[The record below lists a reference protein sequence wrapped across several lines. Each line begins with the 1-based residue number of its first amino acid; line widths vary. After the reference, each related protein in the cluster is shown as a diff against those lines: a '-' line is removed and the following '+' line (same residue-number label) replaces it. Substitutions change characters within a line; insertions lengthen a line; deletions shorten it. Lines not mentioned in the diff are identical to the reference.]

1 MPYSA
6 TYRSTLHRDV
16 SDALNIAA
24 DAPDEVK
31 RWGIGVLAGGIMPG
45 QHLGA
50 NAWQDAD
57 GTLNR
62 LKEVY
67 RTGSM
72 EAMFTEGFRESER
85 LLKEGNWDELE
96 RLGKGSGSIWRKLD
110 PVEPGRIASLLDDP
124 DREEFERL
132 RRVREEHTGA
142 DADPRAINR
151 YNELVAEGTKRDR
164 AMRYVEKQR
173 QENAFAMLA
182 AITPDLTPEAMGVI
196 ERAVAN
202 DYRIADEDEGAFL
215 TEEKG
220 GLPRSQ
226 KELVAAYLG
235 YCKPTHGAGAWGQFM
250 QRMWEQAW
258 DVTRHTGEE
267 ISDLFNLAMH
277 RSFRRGG
284 YREVLEQRAYL
295 QQINQ
300 KNFADLG
307 FWGNSFAEAGGILGY
322 WTPMIASLFL
332 TKGVGSLAG
341 VKAAGAAGSIARG
354 VGMAG
359 RVAGPMVSHGMFVS
373 DFRQQFLQRI
383 ALDGGDPTALG
394 TQAAAW
400 IGAIAADAVEH
411 IAWGQM
417 VGKTGMAEVQS
428 QAYSKLVHS
437 AAARFGKKMGVEF
450 GKMGLGEAAV
460 HVLAERGI
468 TTVFEAVEEALQQA
482 IEEVVVD
489 IGDGRTVRL
498 GNLLEQSYGAF
509 KATLGPMMLT
519 ALNPFAMAGR
529 ARSAV
534 TMRNLDGDAIDR
546 MMSSGE
552 RLKQLAA
559 EGRLVR
565 SDEDMGVLGGLM
577 RMTAQAA
584 TEEDAQRALLERGFS
599 AGQANTM
606 LRTFAA
612 IRRSAIEHGQTGE
625 LGPAMLQAD
634 EELARAGFSLSEN
647 PDGTTTATRI
657 QTDGQGNKRRQT
669 LKIAWGAFRELD
681 MTSPAEVGS
690 ALDYIRQNASEGTKT
705 TLRTLGLDI
714 ARPNV
719 EIMADAAAM
728 NALGLY
734 VAENE
739 LGDVANSLATGTT
752 KSKEADGTEIDED
765 TYTITLTEKATRESI
780 WHEVGHAAG
789 YALRRMGLSEE
800 EIDAIQN
807 WRSGE
812 DGKAPSEADMALP
825 EHAGAGG
832 TEFYGEERVN
842 YELAGEIA
850 RKNEPKTA
858 FARGLEYV
866 GDLVRNVLRIRK
878 KAEEDGNAAA
888 IMTELIWH
896 GHLGKL
902 DTLNDAQKRVLLEA
916 RRRRQA
922 AETGGEAPPSPEGPS
937 SAGEGPSSAAEGTK
951 PATSVRPPDERTVAN
966 FCFDRPI
973 LRDDMAR
980 LAASGELSEDD
991 IFETGYRWSPFLRA
1005 WVVQPELK
1013 GQKFTPNGRYMGLDG
1028 EWHGEEARAMVASAA
1043 QHSISALEDI
1053 AAGKEYG
1060 ILHNAMYGEIRYPL
1074 GKLGRIRKNGKTKG
1088 GLGLLHIVSER
1099 MRKDGATVE
1108 EAIET
1113 ALRVGIAA
1121 EIGEETAR
1129 IENTRWLD
1137 FDGTRAIIALTEN
1150 GNPIITGYEI
1160 NADETPAAFPSSEA
1174 LPRQPL
1180 MREADIVAALKERL
1194 ARKRQNVNSEVDEE
1208 SGFRR
1213 MYAAAQNLP
1222 SPEFAMDGTIVDA
1235 LPAHLREDARAIVA
1249 ERGGTAA
1256 WMVEV
1261 DGTPTELNERE
1272 WLRREAERRHGER
1285 RYAFGGIYS
1294 GGTGDYANKS
1304 RVGGVGDG
1312 PSLRYVGTGDGSA
1325 AFGYGL
1331 YGSTG
1336 RNVAE
1341 SYAEKGVESKLIGSV
1356 GKFELLHNGE
1366 PLHWTEKQSIKYNA
1380 HMGSNGDEKS
1390 IALYY
1395 LSKTGSVKKAIA
1407 AIVREDKEAEKSGFA
1422 LHRWEG
1428 GGRHRYADAIRW
1440 LNEHGKEYKCR
1451 KVKGFVYERTFFTN
1465 RATPAETERHLLHW
1479 YEELPNEQFEWIKE
1493 ALKSTN
1499 IDLEISYGGGI
1510 KHFKFVRGDE
1520 VFRSESNHRDYSVSI
1535 FGANVYGAAT
1545 CAAMYKALEVV
1556 LGTQKAASEL
1566 LVKAGLDGIKY
1577 PIGSIHGKTQEGF
1590 NLVSFRDDNIR
1601 VDHKWVDGE
1610 QRYQIAGA
1618 LGAGRLGN
1626 RRLADAEAMERS
1638 GATRE
1643 DIWWDTGWWRGAD
1656 GEWRVEIA
1664 DIQAKKEGG
1673 EIHIDGE
1680 DAWCTLGDMVE
1691 APELFAAY
1699 PGIEETRINLVD
1711 PGTLDDAGGYYLS
1724 GQITMGWDGIAW
1736 NGDGMTTVPNQ
1747 QGVQT
1752 LTHEIQH
1759 MLQEAEEFA
1768 GGTNVEAERRRLHD
1782 ERNKSAN
1789 DARLNFEEAI
1799 IAEITDALPAGE
1811 LEDDDL
1817 YERYAEAAT
1826 AAIAELEK
1834 AIRTNAKRNAAP
1846 LVKKALKGVGVGEK
1860 AAKEAA
1866 ARLAQD
1872 FDKWRNARED
1882 EEVDI
1887 WDARRAYLTSPGEVE
1902 ARVAEARRKLPT
1914 MYRVR
1919 IPPWVT
1925 ERIVRRDNYFKRAD
1939 RSLSA
1944 HLQTMREMQK
1954 EEGGVRR
1961 HAVAPAGEQKQA
1973 GTAYPDAGG
1982 EIGDRRFAV
1991 GAKRLADYKAL
2002 LEKKRPDLDAR
2013 KVLAELD
2020 KYGNPK
2026 KEKVALHWVVAGAI
2040 RLPEDE
2046 YKVDE
2051 ALSVAEKAKVDPFGY
2066 ASPMELIE
2074 AHKEFKPTAKAI
2086 DPDTV
2091 PELSDRREMGYG
2103 VVTYLV
2109 QDTREGQA
2117 AMRRIIDTHWGEDA
2131 NPWCLLARQE
2141 ERRDSRR
2148 RTPVREEE
2156 ALAKAFFFWRHY
2168 SALPKRVAF
2177 KDGKLLA
2184 FMATSAEANGFR
2196 VAINGK
2202 ESSPYGYQAFVQE
2215 QFGDLEVRPGVGYD
2229 DVINW
2234 CIGQYQRRGKG
2245 FASVQ
2250 VGDLVRRERSELKN
2264 KARIWTTGDAPVELT
2279 DAEITGIAISLDEA
2293 GVRIVQDIKETWW
2306 DRKDESHPDLEWAR
2320 DERDNWD
2327 GRDGGERRS
2336 AVGARKMTP
2345 AEIARSVRFFG
2356 TTTDARNVAFVTP
2369 DGKWLDYDQMGEHWE
2384 ISQALNPGH
2393 EAQLRAMKEFEGDV
2407 WPYVDAALKAG
2418 LVRAS
2423 QWPRTMDGRLQEMS
2437 IQFGTQPTG
2446 ACLKSVIKMLEQCAD
2461 IEGGRLGVTVE
2472 YDGEGGRWWRKYERD
2487 DLKTCIRHLKAFG
2500 QTGKAPARSMIV
2512 RGGEEGEARYMVSPT
2527 LASDVAEALEKDGAG
2542 HYKKSAGAGIRY
2554 ATSLPI
2560 MDFLGIRM
2568 NGIFTTA
2575 DRIRKMVTKHFLT
2588 PDQVRSLAEES
2599 DHPAAV
2605 FTNVDGK
2612 GSHVILTGIMA
2623 PSKENGQQKPV
2634 MVLLRPEKGG
2644 SGGYIASAYS
2654 RRAETESAYISWRRH
2669 LRYIDKEKIAGL
2681 GLEGETDSQLEPQ
2694 ASGNQVLTPLDY
2706 SRWSTSGSQAYA
2718 GTDGKS
2724 ESGARP
2730 AVGGRIREYDREA
2743 PYSPRGQ
2750 LAALATMYLIQG
2762 KEPDRG
2768 NLQQIKERLGEQ
2780 GDLDAIIAEA
2790 KETHGR
2796 ILADL
2801 KAKGRKATAGEIAR
2815 EAARRAK
2822 AAHPEDLL
2830 EEAFNRGAAAG
2841 TWAQG
2846 ARGAVLSALIEKG
2859 RSDSYHDF
2867 ALEMGLDIAGI
2878 YHRFTLQQARKDE
2891 AAAGGKGGETD
2902 LEDQTLENE
2911 VGFAEGAQG
2920 PLDPNSAA
2928 GQALSELERQQQEN
2942 IERALLEA
2950 DMDWE
2955 ERNRLREERRQRR
2968 LEREREAEENA
2979 VDDGP
2984 GEGEGGEAVEDTPE
2998 GMDENDLAVDILER
3012 NQVDIRDPWKFA
3024 LFLRKAI
3031 RNRILKANGLSVE
3044 FGSLEEALAAEERL
3058 WQNPT
3063 NTAMFA
3069 KSMAAILRDMA
3080 ARLMDHAG
3088 ETYPAVLVKLEQLS
3102 RMQNVRAI
3110 EIQAA
3115 FEIATIARRSIRETT
3130 GKMVEQTR
3138 TRLQKSYIGKH
3149 RFGEHDELE
3158 EDLKRKITGH
3168 VRRMAIWYKRVLG
3181 LTEGGIERER
3191 EKLMDRLS
3199 ERNRALDEAA
3209 AQGVSAAK
3217 ADEDAVATE
3226 TLWKLKALDSYGG
3239 TRYLLPGEARER
3251 LMEMERWM
3259 ATEGL
3264 KQAARIEEASRR
3276 YEKDRETIIKGCTVR
3291 DPATGEERTHEED
3304 SKLDRFWRMT
3314 VNTINQRFRLLFARA
3329 SGQEG
3334 AAARELA
3341 ERDSLRI
3348 SQGTT
3353 RYEREKQEM
3362 RRALRDT
3369 VREVVGPRGV
3379 LAWVK
3384 HLQEEIPENHSR
3396 ALSKQGYRH
3405 LTYGQ
3410 VMHLY
3415 GYLRQTATYGD
3426 NISRHGRV
3434 GQRVYIERHV
3444 LTAEDIKILNGMMR
3458 IYAERR
3464 EALDAASRDIT
3475 GFEMKSPD
3483 PWYMPVKIKTPT
3495 RSGLE
3500 TVVSTVD
3507 AMPAVFSERRK
3518 HQLDV
3523 DEKADI
3529 MVMFNDRMEQSARV
3543 LGLGRTGLDVIHTWG
3558 SADVK
3563 DAITKARGKKFT
3575 TALVNHLTD
3584 WMNGGR
3590 PRLQNRAGED
3600 ERFLNGLRTVGTYTA
3615 LWGNVLSGLKQTLS
3629 SPVFALAREVGERS
3643 IFQDM
3648 REFRSDAWKQAWRE
3662 LAESDPYK
3670 ARYGDV
3676 GVMEETK
3683 EAVQGGNMTGRLEA
3697 VLRAG
3702 MKPIELGDKTPGI
3715 IVGVGMYMA
3724 ARDRMVDSGMDPV
3737 EAKRKAADLTMQ
3749 AVEWTQ
3755 QSGRT
3760 ENQPEY
3766 ARRGSSTTRL
3776 LMMFASS
3783 PMLQA
3788 GWEVQRIVEYR
3799 EKREAFG
3806 KDSKEARD
3814 AATALR
3820 NAIIINHV
3828 VMPLAF
3834 QIASWG
3840 FQALLGRPPEEEDLP
3855 ELLYACAIGPYSR
3868 LLVLS
3873 GLAHAAWNAA
3883 MGRSTYGRWNTVPS
3897 ALVNLE
3903 QDVIDAVRLPIDLA
3917 TWKPEEA
3924 WKDIDRFLRRNI
3936 SIYRHGRTAWHNWAE
3951 AE

>member
-45 QHLGA
+45 QRLGA

-96 RLGKGSGSIWRKLD
+96 RLGKGSESIWRKLD
-110 PVEPGRIASLLDDP
+110 SPTPGRIASLLDEK
-124 DREEFERL
+124 DREEFATLQAKQEQH
-132 RRVREEHTGA
+132 VRWRGPM
-142 DADPRAINR
+142 DPVFSPDQQR

-215 TEEKG
+215 PEEKG

-235 YCKPTHGAGAWGQFM
+235 YCKPTQGAGAWGQFM
-250 QRMWEQAW
+250 QRMGEQAW

-359 RVAGPMVSHGMFVS
+359 RVAGPMVSHGMFVA

-383 ALDGGDPTALG
+383 ALDGGDPTSLE

-411 IAWGQM
+411 ISWGQM
-417 VGKTGMAEVQS
+417 VGKFGMAEVQS
-428 QAYSKLVHS
+428 QAYSKLVH
-437 AAARFGKKMGVEF
+437 AAAAKFGKKVGVDF
-450 GKMGLGEAAV
+450 GTMGLSKAAL
-460 HVLAERGI
+460 HVLGERAV

-559 EGRLVR
+559 DGRLVR
-565 SDEDMGVLGGLM
+565 EDEDMGVLGGLM

-714 ARPNV
+714 ARPNA

-765 TYTITLTEKATRESI
+765 TFTITLTEKATRESI

-807 WRSGE
+807 WRSGA
-812 DGKAPSEADMALP
+812 DGKAPNEGDMALP
-825 EHAGAGG
+825 EHQDARTGEG
-832 TEFYGEERVN
+832 ELYGEERVN

-902 DTLNDAQKRVLLEA
+902 DTLNDAQKRLLLEA
-916 RRRRQA
+916 RRRRMA
-922 AETGGEAPPSPEGPS
+922 ADAARETPPP
-937 SAGEGPSSAAEGTK
+937 AEGPSSAAEGPSSEAEGTK
-951 PATSVRPPDERTVAN
+951 PATTIRPPDERTVAN

-1060 ILHNAMYGEIRYPL
+1060 ILHNAVYGEIRYPL
-1074 GKLGRIRKNGKTKG
+1074 GKFGRIRKNGKTKG

-1208 SGFRR
+1208 SGSRR

-1256 WMVEV
+1256 WMVEA
-1261 DGTPTELNERE
+1261 DGTPTELSERE
-1272 WLRREAERRHGER
+1272 WLRREATTRRNAKFAPLIAVHGITANSLLAAIDEG
-1285 RYAFGGIYS
+1285 AFVMPSIGLAQADAGW
-1294 GGTGDYANKS
+1294 T
-1304 RVGGVGDG
+1304 VGG
-1312 PSLRYVGTGDGSA
+1312 YVGNTGASGQEAFVLFGRKTVDTQSA
-1325 AFGYGL
+1325 SIHPNDAWTPVFSDLGGNL
-1331 YGSTG
+1331 SDENISALRARFLGET
-1336 RNVAE
+1336 
-1341 SYAEKGVESKLIGSV
+1341 
-1356 GKFELLHNGE
+1356 NGITLE
-1366 PLHWTEKQSIKYNA
+1366 EAREVT
-1380 HMGSNGDEKS
+1380 
-1390 IALYY
+1390 
-1395 LSKTGSVKKAIA
+1395 
-1407 AIVREDKEAEKSGFA
+1407 RED
-1422 LHRWEG
+1422 
-1428 GGRHRYADAIRW
+1428 
-1440 LNEHGKEYKCR
+1440 
-1451 KVKGFVYERTFFTN
+1451 
-1465 RATPAETERHLLHW
+1465 
-1479 YEELPNEQFEWIKE
+1479 
-1493 ALKSTN
+1493 
-1499 IDLEISYGGGI
+1499 
-1510 KHFKFVRGDE
+1510 GD
-1520 VFRSESNHRDYSVSI
+1520 V
-1535 FGANVYGAAT
+1535 
-1545 CAAMYKALEVV
+1545 
-1556 LGTQKAASEL
+1556 AASETFEKAAERYNAAILKAFPHIGIEEIRLELDVTLGEL
-1566 LVKAGLDGIKY
+1566 LMA
-1577 PIGSIHGKTQEGF
+1577 
-1590 NLVSFRDDNIR
+1590 SFR
-1601 VDHKWVDGE
+1601 E
-1610 QRYQIAGA
+1610 QRTHAETIRFIADALSHSMRLTTDMAHELAESGIDYLIQRRSAPSVDEYVAGKLYAEAKAWRRVPLDEAECVLISQDLDNTTKAKIKAAGFKKVIEVDTSKNNAIVEAEREHAPRFQIAGA
-1618 LGAGRLGN
+1618 LGAGRLEN

-1643 DIWWDTGWWRGAD
+1643 DIWRETGWWRGAD
-1656 GEWRVEIA
+1656 GKWRVEIA
-1664 DIQAKKEGG
+1664 DIRLTDDWKEKVKAGCQLRDIMSGPVLDAYDNAIGGVWISVDKSLKGTLTSGVFNLRLGTIRLNPTDIKAKSEFVKTLAHEVQHTIQQQEGFALGTSLSWQMEMRERKVDMSDFPMAWWEYERRNRAFVPALSSFIQSIAGPWLRYVHDATIDENGRVKFPYETKDEIPRINGRMIRSIGDIAKGVEKKLNKWKPFDIGGLARNGDLADVLRRTGADELGWFLSDALKASFDEEYTKWAAEAQASYAAMATEAAAWIEEADAVVKEISRPLDEAYNDAQKAYNTAGG
-1673 EIHIDGE
+1673 EIE
-1680 DAWCTLGDMVE
+1680 ARMVE
-1691 APELFAAY
+1691 ARL
-1699 PGIEETRINLVD
+1699 G
-1711 PGTLDDAGGYYLS
+1711 LS
-1724 GQITMGWDGIAW
+1724 
-1736 NGDGMTTVPNQ
+1736 
-1747 QGVQT
+1747 
-1752 LTHEIQH
+1752 
-1759 MLQEAEEFA
+1759 
-1768 GGTNVEAERRRLHD
+1768 D
-1782 ERNKSAN
+1782 EQRM
-1789 DARLNFEEAI
+1789 E
-1799 IAEITDALPAGE
+1799 
-1811 LEDDDL
+1811 
-1817 YERYAEAAT
+1817 
-1826 AAIAELEK
+1826 
-1834 AIRTNAKRNAAP
+1834 
-1846 LVKKALKGVGVGEK
+1846 
-1860 AAKEAA
+1860 
-1866 ARLAQD
+1866 
-1872 FDKWRNARED
+1872 
-1882 EEVDI
+1882 
-1887 WDARRAYLTSPGEVE
+1887 
-1902 ARVAEARRKLPT
+1902 
-1914 MYRVR
+1914 

-1925 ERIVRRDNYFKRAD
+1925 EEVVSKDTIATRAD
-1939 RSLSA
+1939 YSYEAQRA
-1944 HLQTMREMQK
+1944 TMERMAN
-1954 EEGGVRR
+1954 GT
-1961 HAVAPAGEQKQA
+1961 APTGEQKQA

-1991 GAKRLADYKAL
+1991 GAKRRADYKAL
-2002 LEKKRPDLDAR
+2002 LEKKRPDLDAG

-2026 KEKVALHWVVAGAI
+2026 KEKVALHWVVTGAI

-2103 VVTYLV
+2103 IVTYLV

-2131 NPWCLLARQE
+2131 NPWCLLAASKRFAYAMDILDHPE
-2141 ERRDSRR
+2141 ER
-2148 RTPVREEE
+2148 
-2156 ALAKAFFFWRHY
+2156 AKAEAWWKGLSIEERKKIITDGIKAAHFTSREFPEEKVNKAVKASFADAPWVPAYYFEHIAENPTELTRESWNYWQNY
-2168 SALPKRVAF
+2168 SSLPKRAAF

-2184 FMATSAEANGFR
+2184 FMATNVKANGIR

-2202 ESSPYGYQAFVQE
+2202 ELSSYNYRQFVQD
-2215 QFGDLEVRPGVGYD
+2215 QFGNREARPGIGYD
-2229 DVINW
+2229 DIINL
-2234 CIGQYQRRGKG
+2234 CISRYVRRGKG

-2250 VGDLVRRERSELKN
+2250 VGDLVRRERSELKD
-2264 KARIWTTGDAPVELT
+2264 KARIWSTGDATAELT
-2279 DAEITGIAISLDEA
+2279 DAEIDGIATSLDEA

-2320 DERDNWD
+2320 DERDNRD
-2327 GRDGGERRS
+2327 GRERRH
-2336 AVGARKMTP
+2336 AVGGAGFSINPNLHGEVEAALDMAAQQPSRTVVELSTVPELLRFLGMPEGKIITQVDKIRKMKKKHGLSAAQIAELPYQYRAP
-2345 AEIARSVRFFG
+2345 AVVFSDNNSWLIV
-2356 TTTDARNVAFVTP
+2356 TTLSADA
-2369 DGKWLDYDQMGEHWE
+2369 
-2384 ISQALNPGH
+2384 
-2393 EAQLRAMKEFEGDV
+2393 
-2407 WPYVDAALKAG
+2407 
-2418 LVRAS
+2418 
-2423 QWPRTMDGRLQEMS
+2423 
-2437 IQFGTQPTG
+2437 
-2446 ACLKSVIKMLEQCAD
+2446 
-2461 IEGGRLGVTVE
+2461 
-2472 YDGEGGRWWRKYERD
+2472 DGEGEKPVQAVIH
-2487 DLKTCIRHLKAFG
+2487 LIREKGHYLAS
-2500 QTGKAPARSMIV
+2500 AYPRNSLS
-2512 RGGEEGEARYMVSPT
+2512 EARYVQ
-2527 LASDVAEALEKDGAG
+2527 LAAEGKCL
-2542 HYKKSAGAGIRY
+2542 
-2554 ATSLPI
+2554 
-2560 MDFLGIRM
+2560 F
-2568 NGIFTTA
+2568 
-2575 DRIRKMVTKHFLT
+2575 
-2588 PDQVRSLAEES
+2588 
-2599 DHPAAV
+2599 
-2605 FTNVDGK
+2605 VDG
-2612 GSHVILTGIMA
+2612 
-2623 PSKENGQQKPV
+2623 
-2634 MVLLRPEKGG
+2634 
-2644 SGGYIASAYS
+2644 
-2654 RRAETESAYISWRRH
+2654 
-2669 LRYIDKEKIAGL
+2669 EKIAAL
-2681 GLEGETDSQLEPQ
+2681 PLEERTKATLR
-2694 ASGNQVLTPLDY
+2694 PL
-2706 SRWSTSGSQAYA
+2706 A
-2718 GTDGKS
+2718 
-2724 ESGARP
+2724 ESGAKTPADFSAWRVAHRNASDGTGASETHSAGEVNGENARP
-2730 AVGGRIREYDREA
+2730 AVGGRIREFDREA

-2796 ILADL
+2796 ILEDL
-2801 KAKGRKATAGEIAR
+2801 KAKGRKASAGEIAR
-2815 EAARRAK
+2815 EAARRTK

-2830 EEAFNRGAAAG
+2830 EEAYKRGAAAG

-2846 ARGAVLSALIEKG
+2846 ARGAVLSALIEEG

-2878 YHRFTLQQARKDE
+2878 YHRFTLQQARKEE
-2891 AAAGGKGGETD
+2891 ASGHGKGAEAEEEGV
-2902 LEDQTLENE
+2902 DQALENS

-2920 PLDPNSAA
+2920 PLDPNSEA
-2928 GQALSELERQQQEN
+2928 GRALSELETRQQEN
-2942 IERALLEA
+2942 IERALREA

-2968 LEREREAEENA
+2968 LEREREAEAAGE
-2979 VDDGP
+2979 GS
-2984 GEGEGGEAVEDTPE
+2984 GEGEGGGGEAVEDIPE

-3012 NQVDIRDPWKFA
+3012 NRVDIRDPWKFA
-3024 LFLRKAI
+3024 LFLRKAV
-3031 RNRILKANGLSVE
+3031 RNRILKANGLSVD
-3044 FGSLEEALAAEERL
+3044 FATLDEALAAEERL

-3063 NTAMFA
+3063 NVAQFA

-3115 FEIATIARRSIRETT
+3115 FEISTIARRSIRETT

-3191 EKLMDRLS
+3191 EKLLDRLS

-3217 ADEDAVATE
+3217 ADEDAVAAE
-3226 TLWKLKALDSYGG
+3226 TLWKLKALDAYGG

-3251 LMEMERWM
+3251 LVEMERWM

-3276 YEKDRETIIKGCTVR
+3276 YEKDRETIIKGCAVR

-3314 VNTINQRFRLLFARA
+3314 VNTINQRFRLLFVRA

-3379 LAWVK
+3379 RAWVK
-3384 HLQEEIPENHSR
+3384 HLQEEIPEEHSR

-3405 LTYGQ
+3405 LKYGQ

-3434 GQRVYIERHV
+3434 GQRVYIERNV

-3648 REFRSDAWKQAWRE
+3648 REFRNAAWKQAWRE

-3755 QSGRT
+3755 QSSRP

-3806 KDSKEARD
+3806 EDSKEAKD
-3814 AATALR
+3814 AWKAML
-3820 NAIIINHV
+3820 NAILINHV

-3834 QIASWG
+3834 QAMAVG
-3840 FQALLGRPPEEEDLP
+3840 FNALLGRPPEKEDLL
-3855 ELLYACAIGPYSR
+3855 EGLYSMIIGPYSR
-3868 LLVLS
+3868 FLVIS
-3873 GLAHAAWNAA
+3873 GLAHAIWRTATGSSA
-3883 MGRSTYGRWNTVPS
+3883 YGRWETAPT

-3903 QDVIDAVRLPIDLA
+3903 QDVIDATHFFGDVA
-3917 TWKPEEA
+3917 TWDPEGIK
-3924 WKDIDRFLRRNI
+3924 KDIDRFLKRNI
-3936 SIYRHGRTAWHNWAE
+3936 AIYRNGRTAWHNWAE

>member
-6 TYRSTLHRDV
+6 TYRSQLRSDITRARRLGPDATDSEVEWGMATLY
-16 SDALNIAA
+16 
-24 DAPDEVK
+24 
-31 RWGIGVLAGGIMPG
+31 GGIAG
-45 QHLGA
+45 R
-50 NAWQDAD
+50 DF
-57 GTLNR
+57 R
-62 LKEVY
+62 LPEDM
-67 RTGSM
+67 R
-72 EAMFTEGFRESER
+72 
-85 LLKEGNWDELE
+85 
-96 RLGKGSGSIWRKLD
+96 
-110 PVEPGRIASLLDDP
+110 
-124 DREEFERL
+124 
-132 RRVREEHTGA
+132 
-142 DADPRAINR
+142 ADPRGSLAKLQEV
-151 YNELVAEGTKRDR
+151 YDTGSLEAMQTDSLKQVNELLKNKDWRALADMGKKSDTIFDEGFDANLLDENDR
-164 AMRYVEKQR
+164 SEWQRLNEKEVKWKQERASAAYVGAQVSDGLSTEERRRLGELVEEAKTRTAAMRQVER
-173 QENAFAMLA
+173 VRRENAAVMLLSISPELTDRSH
-182 AITPDLTPEAMGVI
+182 AII
-196 ERAVAN
+196 ERAIAN
-202 DYRIADEDEGAFL
+202 NFRITAEDQDAFL
-215 TEEKG
+215 PEEMG
-220 GLPRSQ
+220 GLDSGQ
-226 KELVAAYLG
+226 KELLAAYMN
-235 YCKPTHGAGAWGQFM
+235 YVRPTEGKGAWAKFTGRMLDQTGQVLGST
-250 QRMWEQAW
+250 A
-258 DVTRHTGEE
+258 DD
-267 ISDLFNLAMH
+267 IADLWKFATDSSYRN
-277 RSFRRGG
+277 GG
-284 YREVLEQRAYL
+284 YDAEIERRAWL
-295 QQINQ
+295 VQANA
-300 KNFADLG
+300 KKFADLG
-307 FWGNSFAEAGGILGY
+307 VWGNTFAEAGGVIGY
-322 WTPMIASLFL
+322 WAPMLFE
-332 TKGVGSLAG
+332 TVATAG
-341 VKAAGAAGSIARG
+341 IGDIGAAAGAARLAAKAGA
-354 VGMAG
+354 AG
-359 RVAGPMVSHGMFVS
+359 RFAGRLATLPVRKLSHVMFMT

-383 ALDGGDPTALG
+383 ALDGGDPASAES
-394 TQAAAW
+394 Q
-400 IGAIAADAVEH
+400 IAASVGALASDLVEH
-411 IAWGQM
+411 IQWGKAF
-417 VGKTGMAEVQS
+417 GKTAMPEVVS
-428 QAYSKLVHS
+428 QAYSKLTHGIFAKLGIKVGKEFGQMTLGK
-437 AAARFGKKMGVEF
+437 AAALVV
-450 GKMGLGEAAV
+450 GERLV
-460 HVLAERGI
+460 SI
-468 TTVFEAVEEALQQA
+468 PTEAIEEAIQQA

-489 IGDGRTVRL
+489 IGDGRGIRGIRL
-498 GNLLEQSYGAF
+498 ANLMDQSAEAF
-509 KATLGPMMLT
+509 VKTIGPMAWVSLSGFPM
-519 ALNPFAMAGR
+519 R
-529 ARSAV
+529 ARSAY
-534 TMRNLDGDAIDR
+534 TMHNLDKGAIDR
-546 MMSSGE
+546 LLTAGE
-552 RLKQLAA
+552 RLKRAAATGQL
-559 EGRLVR
+559 ELKG
-565 SDEDMGVLGGLM
+565 EDMGVLGRLM
-577 RMTAQAA
+577 HMTA
-584 TEEDAQRALLERGFS
+584 RAVTPAEAYWSLRERGFTKD
-599 AGQANTM
+599 QAETM
-606 LRTFAA
+606 LNTFAA
-612 IRRSAIEHGQTGE
+612 IRRAAIEEGRTTELGSAI
-625 LGPAMLQAD
+625 LQAD
-634 EELARAGFSLSEN
+634 EELEQGGFELKRN
-647 PDGTTTATRI
+647 ADGSSSWTRV
-657 QTDGQGNKRRQT
+657 QTDEKGQKRRQT
-669 LKIAWGAFRELD
+669 LRIVWGPYQELD
-681 MTSPAEVGS
+681 MDSPAQVGS
-690 ALDYIRQNASEGTKT
+690 ALDYIRKNESDQGKAALK
-705 TLRTLGLDI
+705 LLGLDVSQS
-714 ARPNV
+714 NV
-719 EIMADAAAM
+719 DIMADKNAM
-728 NALGLY
+728 IALRTY
-734 VAENE
+734 VAKNE
-739 LGDVANSLATGTT
+739 MGDVADTLPTGTR
-752 KSKEADGTEIDED
+752 KSTEADGSEIDED
-765 TYTITLTEKATRESI
+765 TFTITLTEKATRESI

-812 DGKAPSEADMALP
+812 DGKALSEADMALP
-825 EHAGAGG
+825 EHAGAGE
-832 TEFYGEERVN
+832 TELYGEERVN

-916 RRRRQA
+916 RRRRMATDA
-922 AETGGEAPPSPEGPS
+922 ARETPPP
-937 SAGEGPSSAAEGTK
+937 AEGPSSAAEGPSSEAEGTK
-951 PATSVRPPDERTVAN
+951 PAKTIRPPDERTVAN

-980 LAASGELSEDD
+980 LAASGEVTEDD
-991 IFETGYRWSPFLRA
+991 IYETGYRWSPFLRA

-1028 EWHGEEARAMVASAA
+1028 EWKGEDARAMVGTFADGTHFVEVDDVPDEIRNETDPEKLRTSVRNLIREKWMNRIIDPNGVRVFVNGATA
-1043 QHSISALEDI
+1043 QEYVQPAKELDDNAFRAKMD
-1053 AAGKEYG
+1053 AAGKLDEVVSTSTNPQNAPDGRDGHVHKNVKEWEYRDAIFHVNG
-1060 ILHNAMYGEIRYPL
+1060 RYYGTLVNIA
-1074 GKLGRIRKNGKTKG
+1074 
-1088 GLGLLHIVSER
+1088 V
-1099 MRKDGATVE
+1099 
-1108 EAIET
+1108 IET
-1113 ALRVGIAA
+1113 VGGRKGNFRKLHDITQIKDITD
-1121 EIGEETAR
+1121 EVRNLHGDPVGELQSYPSTVG
-1129 IENTRWLD
+1129 D
-1137 FDGTRAIIALTEN
+1137 
-1150 GNPIITGYEI
+1150 
-1160 NADETPAAFPSSEA
+1160 NANEPPNAPG
-1174 LPRQPL
+1174 
-1180 MREADIVAALKERL
+1180 
-1194 ARKRQNVNSEVDEE
+1194 VNSENQGRSEVG
-1208 SGFRR
+1208 SRR

-1235 LPAHLREDARAIVA
+1235 LPAHLREDARAVVA
-1249 ERGGTAA
+1249 ERSGTAA
-1256 WMVEV
+1256 WMVEA
-1261 DGTPTELNERE
+1261 DGTPTELGEKE

-1618 LGAGRLGN
+1618 LGAGRLEN
-1626 RRLADAEAMERS
+1626 RRLADAEEMERS

-1643 DIWWDTGWWRGAD
+1643 EIWRETGWWRGAD
-1656 GEWRVEIA
+1656 GKWRVEIP
-1664 DIQAKKEGG
+1664 DF
-1673 EIHIDGE
+1673 
-1680 DAWCTLGDMVE
+1680 TLSMETLDREAYGNDPDYFVRKRKLPDLIGDTR
-1691 APELFAAY
+1691 LFDAY
-1699 PGIEETRINLVD
+1699 PQLRRVT
-1711 PGTLDDAGGYYLS
+1711 
-1724 GQITMGWDGIAW
+1724 
-1736 NGDGMTTVPNQ
+1736 
-1747 QGVQT
+1747 VQT
-1752 LTHEIQH
+1752 PHSDQFGGLNTYGDFNNEKRIRLNMSAMQFNPDEVRATLAHEIQH
-1759 MLQEAEEFA
+1759 AIQAQEGLAQGGNA
-1768 GGTNVEAERRRLHD
+1768 GQFKPVDVAKMRRKAKAERKRGNVAEADRL
-1782 ERNKSAN
+1782 ET
-1789 DARLNFEEAI
+1789 EA
-1799 IAEITDALPAGE
+1799 DE
-1811 LEDDDL
+1811 LEENALDGMVVVDNQGYMD
-1817 YERYAEAAT
+1817 EFEAYQS
-1826 AAIAELEK
+1826 
-1834 AIRTNAKRNAAP
+1834 
-1846 LVKKALKGVGVGEK
+1846 
-1860 AAKEAA
+1860 
-1866 ARLAQD
+1866 LA
-1872 FDKWRNARED
+1872 
-1882 EEVDI
+1882 
-1887 WDARRAYLTSPGEVE
+1887 GEVE
-1902 ARVAEARRKLPT
+1902 ARNVE
-1914 MYRVR
+1914 
-1919 IPPWVT
+1919 
-1925 ERIVRRDNYFKRAD
+1925 
-1939 RSLSA
+1939 
-1944 HLQTMREMQK
+1944 
-1954 EEGGVRR
+1954 
-1961 HAVAPAGEQKQA
+1961 
-1973 GTAYPDAGG
+1973 
-1982 EIGDRRFAV
+1982 
-1991 GAKRLADYKAL
+1991 KRL
-2002 LEKKRPDLDAR
+2002 
-2013 KVLAELD
+2013 
-2020 KYGNPK
+2020 
-2026 KEKVALHWVVAGAI
+2026 
-2040 RLPEDE
+2040 
-2046 YKVDE
+2046 
-2051 ALSVAEKAKVDPFGY
+2051 
-2066 ASPMELIE
+2066 
-2074 AHKEFKPTAKAI
+2074 
-2086 DPDTV
+2086 
-2091 PELSDRREMGYG
+2091 
-2103 VVTYLV
+2103 
-2109 QDTREGQA
+2109 
-2117 AMRRIIDTHWGEDA
+2117 
-2131 NPWCLLARQE
+2131 
-2141 ERRDSRR
+2141 
-2148 RTPVREEE
+2148 
-2156 ALAKAFFFWRHY
+2156 
-2168 SALPKRVAF
+2168 
-2177 KDGKLLA
+2177 
-2184 FMATSAEANGFR
+2184 
-2196 VAINGK
+2196 
-2202 ESSPYGYQAFVQE
+2202 
-2215 QFGDLEVRPGVGYD
+2215 
-2229 DVINW
+2229 
-2234 CIGQYQRRGKG
+2234 
-2245 FASVQ
+2245 
-2250 VGDLVRRERSELKN
+2250 
-2264 KARIWTTGDAPVELT
+2264 
-2279 DAEITGIAISLDEA
+2279 
-2293 GVRIVQDIKETWW
+2293 
-2306 DRKDESHPDLEWAR
+2306 
-2320 DERDNWD
+2320 
-2327 GRDGGERRS
+2327 
-2336 AVGARKMTP
+2336 KMTP
-2345 AEIARSVRFFG
+2345 EERTATPPWETEKVEEGRQIVRFQIGGKAEDGKTTAQGPLSESDQTPPVQFSGGATSIPLTRESADPVMKFAETIVMDGAKSPEDFLVGIFG
-2356 TTTDARNVAFVTP
+2356 ALGSQETNPNKTQYFDITQP
-2369 DGKWLDYDQMGEHWE
+2369 DGRTLSLRTANHRATAHQYTEHG
-2384 ISQALNPGH
+2384 N
-2393 EAQLRAMKEFEGDV
+2393 
-2407 WPYVDAALKAG
+2407 
-2418 LVRAS
+2418 
-2423 QWPRTMDGRLQEMS
+2423 
-2437 IQFGTQPTG
+2437 
-2446 ACLKSVIKMLEQCAD
+2446 
-2461 IEGGRLGVTVE
+2461 
-2472 YDGEGGRWWRKYERD
+2472 
-2487 DLKTCIRHLKAFG
+2487 
-2500 QTGKAPARSMIV
+2500 
-2512 RGGEEGEARYMVSPT
+2512 
-2527 LASDVAEALEKDGAG
+2527 
-2542 HYKKSAGAGIRY
+2542 
-2554 ATSLPI
+2554 
-2560 MDFLGIRM
+2560 
-2568 NGIFTTA
+2568 TA
-2575 DRIRKMVTKHFLT
+2575 DEKLSVVVKMSEKPFKSDKDVQLT
-2588 PDQVRSLAEES
+2588 EFVYFPD
-2599 DHPAAV
+2599 
-2605 FTNVDGK
+2605 K
-2612 GSHVILTGIMA
+2612 LT
-2623 PSKENGQQKPV
+2623 
-2634 MVLLRPEKGG
+2634 
-2644 SGGYIASAYS
+2644 
-2654 RRAETESAYISWRRH
+2654 AETEAG
-2669 LRYIDKEKIAGL
+2669 IAKGL
-2681 GLEGETDSQLEPQ
+2681 AEWIRTGKYTGPNADQVNVSPKQRAGQ
-2694 ASGNQVLTPLDY
+2694 ARQ
-2706 SRWSTSGSQAYA
+2706 Q
-2718 GTDGKS
+2718 
-2724 ESGARP
+2724 
-2730 AVGGRIREYDREA
+2730 VGGRIREYDHE
-2743 PYSPRGQ
+2743 PVYSPRGQ

-2780 GDLDAIIAEA
+2780 GDVDQIIAEA
-2790 KETHGR
+2790 KEKHGR
-2796 ILADL
+2796 ILEDL
-2801 KAKGRKATAGEIAR
+2801 KAKGRRASAGEIVR
-2815 EAARRAK
+2815 EAARRTM

-2830 EEAFNRGAAAG
+2830 EEAYKRGAKSG
-2841 TWAQG
+2841 VLAQR
-2846 ARGAVLSALIEKG
+2846 AHGAVLSALVEEARG
-2859 RSDSYHDF
+2859 DNYYDF
-2867 ALEMGLDIAGI
+2867 VLEDGLDCAWTF
-2878 YHRFTLQQARKDE
+2878 HRFVLHKAQQEKA
-2891 AAAGGKGGETD
+2891 ASAAGNGADAEGTGAG
-2902 LEDQTLENE
+2902 LSLENA
-2911 VGFAEGAQG
+2911 VGFSPDAQG
-2920 PLDPNSAA
+2920 PIDPNSEVGRKVAESDRTTA
-2928 GQALSELERQQQEN
+2928 EN
-2942 IERALLEA
+2942 IERVLRELEE
-2950 DMDWE
+2950 DWE
-2955 ERNRLREERRQRR
+2955 ERNRRREERRLRR
-2968 LEREREAEENA
+2968 LEKEREEEENA
-2979 VDDGP
+2979 EKAGNGT
-2984 GEGEGGEAVEDTPE
+2984 GEAGGEVEDTPD
-2998 GMDENDLAVDILER
+2998 GMDENDIAVEVLER
-3012 NQVDIRDPWKFA
+3012 NHVDIRDPWKFA
-3024 LFLRKAI
+3024 LFLRKDT
-3031 RNRILKANGLSVE
+3031 RNRILKRNGMKVD
-3044 FGSLEEALAAEERL
+3044 FATLEEALAAEEKL
-3058 WQNPT
+3058 WANPV
-3063 NTAMFA
+3063 NVAEFA
-3069 KSMAAILRDMA
+3069 KSMAALLKGLA
-3080 ARLMDHAG
+3080 EKLMDHAG

-3138 TRLQKSYIGKH
+3138 SRLQKSYIGKH

-3191 EKLMDRLS
+3191 EKLLDRLS

-3217 ADEDAVATE
+3217 ADEDAVAAE
-3226 TLWKLKALDSYGG
+3226 TLWKLKALDAYGG

-3251 LMEMERWM
+3251 LVEMERWM
-3259 ATEGL
+3259 ATESL
-3264 KQAARIEEASRR
+3264 KQAAKIEMTSRQ
-3276 YEKDRETIIKGCTVR
+3276 YKKDRETIIKGCAVR
-3291 DPATGEERTHEED
+3291 DPSTGEERTHEED

-3379 LAWVK
+3379 RAWVK
-3384 HLQEEIPENHSR
+3384 HLQEEIPEEHSR

-3434 GQRVYIERHV
+3434 GQRVYIERNV

-3724 ARDRMVDSGMDPV
+3724 ARDRMVDSGMDPD

-3936 SIYRHGRTAWHNWAE
+3936 AIYRHGRTAWHNWAE